1 MHEQDAAEHAKLW
14 PAESCYADQSKQS
27 HSRAAVLTTHLHDM
41 QATSAKHYEEKD
53 ARLEYL
59 SWRVWFMKRNHARV
73 KREDAR
79 VLAAEKIDLPEDE
92 HVLDTE
98 DASDEDTPLVFD
110 PTASQRDPSS
120 KPPRPTSDKI
130 PQPSKGV
137 KPIATKSDRKTAD
150 FTQDEDPATEDI
162 SAIFD
167 RRVDGLYII
176 LISLHGLVRGEQME
190 LGKDPDTG
198 GQVSTSSCSPPLHAA
213 THPYLRRVDLLS
225 ASMQMVLNS
234 PTLIHNNNN
243 K

>member
-1 MHEQDAAEHAKLW
+1 MLQAAEKASLSRPPHA
-14 PAESCYADQSKQS
+14 
-27 HSRAAVLTTHLHDM
+27 AATLTIHLHDM

-73 KREDAR
+73 KREDAK
-79 VLAAEKIDLPEDE
+79 VLAAEKVDLPEDE

-98 DASDEDTPLVFD
+98 DASDEDTPLIFD
-110 PTASQRDPSS
+110 PTSSQRDPTS
-120 KPPRPTSDKI
+120 KPPRHTSDKV

-137 KPIATKSDRKTAD
+137 KPVAIKTDRKTAD
-150 FTQDEDPATEDI
+150 FTQDEDDSSPQDI
-162 SAIFD
+162 QAIFD

-198 GQVSTSSCSPPLHAA
+198 GQVGTSACSPPLHAH
-213 THPYLRRVDLLS
+213 THLHVH
-225 ASMQMVLNS
+225 M
-234 PTLIHNNNN
+234 
-243 K
+243 